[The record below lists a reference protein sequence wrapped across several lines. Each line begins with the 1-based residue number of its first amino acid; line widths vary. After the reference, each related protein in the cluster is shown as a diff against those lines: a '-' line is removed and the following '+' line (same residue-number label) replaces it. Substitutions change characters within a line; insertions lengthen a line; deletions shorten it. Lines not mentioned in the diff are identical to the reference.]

1 MGDTTGALVVTGGLL
16 GPSPKPSKRPPKK
29 PSGGIGGR
37 TPGCAEHCW
46 ACSDKATRSTIL
58 VACHA
63 VNGPMHL

>member
-1 MGDTTGALVVTGGLL
+1 MGDTTGVLEVAGGLL

-29 PSGGIGGR
+29 PRGGIGGR
-37 TPGCAEHCW
+37 MPGCAELCC
-46 ACSDKATRSTIL
+46 ACSDKAISSSIL